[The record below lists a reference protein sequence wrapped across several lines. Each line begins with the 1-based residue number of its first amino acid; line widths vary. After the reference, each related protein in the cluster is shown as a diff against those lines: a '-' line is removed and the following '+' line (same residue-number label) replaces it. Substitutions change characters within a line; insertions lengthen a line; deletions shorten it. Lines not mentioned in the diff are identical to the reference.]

1 LNFFECITT
10 ISFLYCG
17 IKYVRSTLSKEELI
31 QKLRSIEEFQTGKAE
46 LPLFLIKELK
56 YIMVENS
63 IDLTMSGRF
72 DWSFDG
78 VDWPSDVS
86 RCQGKKG

>member
-1 LNFFECITT
+1 M
-10 ISFLYCG
+10 
-17 IKYVRSTLSKEELI
+17 KYVRSTLSKEELI

-46 LPLFLIKELK
+46 LPLFLVEELK
-56 YIMVENS
+56 CTEVKDS
-63 IDLTMSGRF
+63 SDLTMAGRF

-78 VDWPSDVS
+78 VDWPSEGS

>member
-1 LNFFECITT
+1 
-10 ISFLYCG
+10 
-17 IKYVRSTLSKEELI
+17 LSKEELI

-63 IDLTMSGRF
+63 IDLTM
-72 DWSFDG
+72 
-78 VDWPSDVS
+78 
-86 RCQGKKG
+86 